1 MLLKEYLTDNC
12 ENEQLAIIID
22 NLADAAILI
31 SKTIKTINKI
41 SQSEVNKK
49 SINVDG
55 DLQKPL
61 DIKSDEIIIDYLKKS
76 PVAGYASEEQEGFI
90 DFKNNNEF
98 IVFADPLDGS
108 SNIDVNVS
116 IGTIFSI
123 MPKNNLLLDKAFT
136 QSGAKQKSSGFFVY
150 GPQTT
155 FFLTLGKGTLLFAL
169 DENIEMFVIINDE
182 VSIPKSTS
190 EFAIN
195 AAYKRYWN
203 SPTAKYIQDCQD
215 GEEGSRKKNFG
226 MRWVGSLVADA
237 SRILIRGGVFLYPS
251 DARTKYKNGRLRLTY
266 EANPIAF
273 LIEQAGGK
281 AINGIDD
288 ILAVPVKNIHQRSP
302 LVFGSSDEVIIYRK
316 HCENL

>member
-1 MLLKEYLTDNC
+1 MLLKEYLIENC
-12 ENEQLAIIID
+12 ENEQLATIID

-41 SQSEVNKK
+41 SHSENKK

-136 QSGAKQKSSGFFVY
+136 QSGSKQKSSGFFVY

-155 FFLTLGKGTLLFAL
+155 LFLTVGKGTLLLAL
-169 DENIEMFVIINDE
+169 DENIEKFIIINDE

-215 GEEGSRKKNFG
+215 GEDGSRKKNFG

-281 AINGIDD
+281 AINGIDN

>member
-12 ENEQLAIIID
+12 ENEQLAIIIN

-237 SRILIRGGVFLYPS
+237 SRILIRGGFFLYPS

>member
-12 ENEQLAIIID
+12 ENEQLAIIIN

-155 FFLTLGKGTLLFAL
+155 LFLTVGKGTLLFAL
-169 DENIEMFVIINDE
+169 DENIEKFVIINDE

>member
-1 MLLKEYLTDNC
+1 MLLKEYLIDNC
-12 ENEQLAIIID
+12 ENEQLAIIIN

-41 SQSEVNKK
+41 SQTEVDKK

-136 QSGAKQKSSGFFVY
+136 QPGSKQKSSGFFVY

-155 FFLTLGKGTLLFAL
+155 LFLTVGKGTLLFAL

-281 AINGIDD
+281 AINGIDN

>member
-12 ENEQLAIIID
+12 ENEQLAIIIN

-302 LVFGSSDEVIIYRK
+302 LVFGSSDEVIIYKK

>member
-1 MLLKEYLTDNC
+1 MLLKEYLINNS
-12 ENEQLAIIID
+12 ENEQLAIIIN

-41 SQSEVNKK
+41 SHSEVNKK

-136 QSGAKQKSSGFFVY
+136 QPGSKQKSSGFFVY

-155 FFLTLGKGTLLFAL
+155 LFLTVGKGTLLFAL
-169 DENIEMFVIINDE
+169 DENIEKFIIINDE

-302 LVFGSSDEVIIYRK
+302 LVFGSSDEVIIYKK

>member
-1 MLLKEYLTDNC
+1 MLLKEYLIDNC
-12 ENEQLAIIID
+12 ENEQLAIIIN

-41 SQSEVNKK
+41 SQTEVDKK

-136 QSGAKQKSSGFFVY
+136 QSGSKQKSSGFFVY

-155 FFLTLGKGTLLFAL
+155 LFLTVGKGTLLFAL
-169 DENIEMFVIINDE
+169 DENIEKFIIINDE

-215 GEEGSRKKNFG
+215 GEDGSRKKNFG

-302 LVFGSSDEVIIYRK
+302 LVFGSSDEVIIYKK
-316 HCENL
+316 HCANL

>member
-1 MLLKEYLTDNC
+1 MLLKEYLIDNC
-12 ENEQLAIIID
+12 ENEQLAVIIE
-22 NLADAAILI
+22 NLADAAIII

-41 SQSEVNKK
+41 SHSEVNKK

-215 GEEGSRKKNFG
+215 GEDGSRKKNFG

-302 LVFGSSDEVIIYRK
+302 LVFGSSDEVIIYKK
-316 HCENL
+316 HCKNL

>member
-1 MLLKEYLTDNC
+1 MLLKEYLIDNC

-41 SQSEVNKK
+41 SHSENKK

-136 QSGAKQKSSGFFVY
+136 QSGSKQKSSGFFVY

-155 FFLTLGKGTLLFAL
+155 LFLTVGKGTLLLAL
-169 DENIEMFVIINDE
+169 DENIEKFIIINDE
-182 VSIPKSTS
+182 VSIAKSTS

-215 GEEGSRKKNFG
+215 GEDGSRKKNFG

>member
-1 MLLKEYLTDNC
+1 MLLKEYLIDNC
-12 ENEQLAIIID
+12 ENEQLAVIIE
-22 NLADAAILI
+22 NLADAAIII

-41 SQSEVNKK
+41 SHSEVNKK

-123 MPKNNLLLDKAFT
+123 MSKNNLLLDKAFT

-155 FFLTLGKGTLLFAL
+155 LFVTVGKGTLLFAL
-169 DENIEMFVIINDE
+169 DENIEKFIIIDDE

-281 AINGIDD
+281 AINGIDN

-302 LVFGSSDEVIIYRK
+302 LVFGSSDEVIIYKK

>member
-12 ENEQLAIIID
+12 ENEQLAIIIN

-215 GEEGSRKKNFG
+215 GEEGLRKKNFG

-316 HCENL
+316 HCQNL

>member
-1 MLLKEYLTDNC
+1 MLLKEYLIDNC
-12 ENEQLAIIID
+12 ENEQLVIIID

-41 SQSEVNKK
+41 SHSENKK

-136 QSGAKQKSSGFFVY
+136 QSGSKQKSSGFFVY

-155 FFLTLGKGTLLFAL
+155 LFLTVGKGTLLLAL
-169 DENIEMFVIINDE
+169 DENIEKFIIINDE

-215 GEEGSRKKNFG
+215 GEDGSRKKNFG

>member
-1 MLLKEYLTDNC
+1 MLLKEYLIDNC
-12 ENEQLAIIID
+12 ENEQLAIIIN

-41 SQSEVNKK
+41 SQTEVDKK

-61 DIKSDEIIIDYLKKS
+61 DIKSDEIIIDYIKKS

-155 FFLTLGKGTLLFAL
+155 LFLTVGKGTLLFAL

-281 AINGIDD
+281 AINGIDN

-302 LVFGSSDEVIIYRK
+302 LVFGSSNEVIIYKK

>member
-1 MLLKEYLTDNC
+1 MLLKEYLIDNC
-12 ENEQLAIIID
+12 ENEQLAIIIN

-41 SQSEVNKK
+41 SQTEVDKK

-155 FFLTLGKGTLLFAL
+155 LFLTVGKGTLLFAL

-281 AINGIDD
+281 AINGIDN
-288 ILAVPVKNIHQRSP
+288 ILVVPVKNIHQRSP

>member
-12 ENEQLAIIID
+12 ENEQLAIIIN

-41 SQSEVNKK
+41 SQTEVDKK

-108 SNIDVNVS
+108 SNIDVNIS

-155 FFLTLGKGTLLFAL
+155 LFLTVGKGTLLFAL

-281 AINGIDD
+281 AINGMDD
-288 ILAVPVKNIHQRSP
+288 ILAIPVKNIHQRSP
-302 LVFGSSDEVIIYRK
+302 LVFGSSDEVIIYKK
-316 HCENL
+316 HCNNL

>member
-1 MLLKEYLTDNC
+1 MLLKEYLIDNC
-12 ENEQLAIIID
+12 ENEQLAIIIN

-41 SQSEVNKK
+41 SQTEVDKK

-155 FFLTLGKGTLLFAL
+155 LFLTVGKGTLLFAL

-302 LVFGSSDEVIIYRK
+302 LVFGSSDEVIIYKK

>member
-1 MLLKEYLTDNC
+1 MLLKEYLINNC
-12 ENEQLAIIID
+12 ENEQLAIIIN

-136 QSGAKQKSSGFFVY
+136 QSGSKQKSSGFFVY

-155 FFLTLGKGTLLFAL
+155 LFLTVGKGTLLLAL
-169 DENIEMFVIINDE
+169 DENIEKFIIINDE

-215 GEEGSRKKNFG
+215 GEDGSRKKNFG

-281 AINGIDD
+281 AINGIDN

>member
-12 ENEQLAIIID
+12 ENEQLAIIIN

-41 SQSEVNKK
+41 SQTEVDKK

-61 DIKSDEIIIDYLKKS
+61 DIKSDEIMIDYLKKS

-155 FFLTLGKGTLLFAL
+155 LFLTVGKGTLLFAL
-169 DENIEMFVIINDE
+169 DENIEMFVVINDE

-288 ILAVPVKNIHQRSP
+288 ILTVPVKNIHQRSP

>member
-1 MLLKEYLTDNC
+1 MLLKEYLIDNC
-12 ENEQLAIIID
+12 ENEQLAIIIN

-41 SQSEVNKK
+41 SQTEVDKK

-155 FFLTLGKGTLLFAL
+155 LFLTVGKGTLLFAL

-182 VSIPKSTS
+182 VSIPKTTS

-281 AINGIDD
+281 AINGIDN

-302 LVFGSSDEVIIYRK
+302 LVFGSSDEVIIYKK

>member
-1 MLLKEYLTDNC
+1 MLLKEYLIDNC
-12 ENEQLAIIID
+12 ENEQLVIIID

-41 SQSEVNKK
+41 SHSENKK

-169 DENIEMFVIINDE
+169 DENIEKFIIINDE

-215 GEEGSRKKNFG
+215 GEDGSRKKNFG

>member
-1 MLLKEYLTDNC
+1 MLLKEYLIDNC
-12 ENEQLAIIID
+12 ENEQLATIID
-22 NLADAAILI
+22 NLANAAILI

-41 SQSEVNKK
+41 SHSEVNKK

-136 QSGAKQKSSGFFVY
+136 QSGSKQKSSGFFVY

-155 FFLTLGKGTLLFAL
+155 LFLTVGKGTLLLAL
-169 DENIEMFVIINDE
+169 DENIEKFIIINDE

-281 AINGIDD
+281 AINGIDN

>member
-12 ENEQLAIIID
+12 ENEQLAIIIN

-281 AINGIDD
+281 AINGIDN
-288 ILAVPVKNIHQRSP
+288 ILVVPVKNIHQRSP

>member
-1 MLLKEYLTDNC
+1 MLLKEYLIDNC
-12 ENEQLAIIID
+12 DNEQLAIIIN

-136 QSGAKQKSSGFFVY
+136 QPGSKQKSSGFFVY

-203 SPTAKYIQDCQD
+203 FPTAKYIQDCQD

-288 ILAVPVKNIHQRSP
+288 ILTVSVKNIHQRSP

>member
-12 ENEQLAIIID
+12 ENEQLAIIIN

-281 AINGIDD
+281 AINGIDN

-302 LVFGSSDEVIIYRK
+302 LVFGSSDEVIIYKK

>member
-1 MLLKEYLTDNC
+1 MLLKEYLIENC
-12 ENEQLAIIID
+12 ENEQLATIID
-22 NLADAAILI
+22 NLANAAILI

-41 SQSEVNKK
+41 SHSENKK

-155 FFLTLGKGTLLFAL
+155 LFLTVGKGTLLFAL

-226 MRWVGSLVADA
+226 MRWVGSLVTDA

-302 LVFGSSDEVIIYRK
+302 LVFGSSDEVIIYKK

>member
-1 MLLKEYLTDNC
+1 MLLKEYLIDNC
-12 ENEQLAIIID
+12 ENEQLAIIIN

-41 SQSEVNKK
+41 SQTEVDKK

-155 FFLTLGKGTLLFAL
+155 LFLTVGKGTLLLAL
-169 DENIEMFVIINDE
+169 DENIEKFIIINDE

>member
-1 MLLKEYLTDNC
+1 MLLKEYLIDNC
-12 ENEQLAIIID
+12 ENEQLAIIIN

-41 SQSEVNKK
+41 SQTEVDKK

-136 QSGAKQKSSGFFVY
+136 QSGSKQKSSGFFVY

-155 FFLTLGKGTLLFAL
+155 LFLTVGKGTLLFAL
-169 DENIEMFVIINDE
+169 DENIEKFIIINDE
-182 VSIPKSTS
+182 VSIPNSAS

-281 AINGIDD
+281 AINGIDN

-302 LVFGSSDEVIIYRK
+302 LVFGSSDEVVIYRK

>member
-1 MLLKEYLTDNC
+1 MLLKEYLIDNC
-12 ENEQLAIIID
+12 ENEQLAIIIN

-41 SQSEVNKK
+41 SQTEVDKK

-123 MPKNNLLLDKAFT
+123 MPKNNLLLNKAFT

-155 FFLTLGKGTLLFAL
+155 LFLTVGKGTLLFAL

-281 AINGIDD
+281 AINGIDN

-302 LVFGSSDEVIIYRK
+302 LVFGSSDEVIIYKK

>member
-1 MLLKEYLTDNC
+1 MLLKEYLIDNC
-12 ENEQLAIIID
+12 ENEQLGIIIN

-41 SQSEVNKK
+41 SQTEVDKK

-155 FFLTLGKGTLLFAL
+155 LFLTVGKGTLLFAL

-251 DARTKYKNGRLRLTY
+251 DSRTKYKNGRLRLTY

-281 AINGIDD
+281 AINGIDN

-302 LVFGSSDEVIIYRK
+302 LVFGSSDEVIIYKK

>member
-12 ENEQLAIIID
+12 ENEQLAIIIN

-136 QSGAKQKSSGFFVY
+136 QPGSKQKSSGFFVY

-155 FFLTLGKGTLLFAL
+155 LFLTVGKGTLLFAL
-169 DENIEMFVIINDE
+169 DENIEKFIIINDE

-281 AINGIDD
+281 AINGIDN
-288 ILAVPVKNIHQRSP
+288 ILVVPVKNIHQRSP
-302 LVFGSSDEVIIYRK
+302 LVFGSSDEVKIYRK

>member
-12 ENEQLAIIID
+12 ENEQLAIIIN

-155 FFLTLGKGTLLFAL
+155 LFLTVGKGTLLFAL
-169 DENIEMFVIINDE
+169 DENIEKFVIINDE

-281 AINGIDD
+281 AINGIDN

>member
-12 ENEQLAIIID
+12 ENEQLAIIIN

-155 FFLTLGKGTLLFAL
+155 LFLTVGKGTLLFAL

-302 LVFGSSDEVIIYRK
+302 LVFGSSDEVIIYKK

>member
-1 MLLKEYLTDNC
+1 MLLKEYLIDNC
-12 ENEQLAIIID
+12 ENEQLAIIIN

-41 SQSEVNKK
+41 SQTEVDKK

-155 FFLTLGKGTLLFAL
+155 LFLTVGKGTLLLAL
-169 DENIEMFVIINDE
+169 DENIEKFIIINDE

-237 SRILIRGGVFLYPS
+237 SRILIRGGIFLYPS

-281 AINGIDD
+281 AINGIDN

-316 HCENL
+316 YCENL

>member
-1 MLLKEYLTDNC
+1 MLLKEYLIDNC
-12 ENEQLAIIID
+12 ENEQLAIIIN

-41 SQSEVNKK
+41 SHSENKK

-136 QSGAKQKSSGFFVY
+136 QSGSKQKSSGFFVY

-155 FFLTLGKGTLLFAL
+155 LFLTVGKGTLLLAL
-169 DENIEMFVIINDE
+169 DENIEKFIIINDE

-215 GEEGSRKKNFG
+215 GEDGSRKKNFG

>member
-1 MLLKEYLTDNC
+1 MLLKEYLIDNC
-12 ENEQLAIIID
+12 ENEQLPIIIN

-41 SQSEVNKK
+41 SQLEVNEK

-155 FFLTLGKGTLLFAL
+155 LFLTVGKGTLLFAL

-281 AINGIDD
+281 AINGIDN

-302 LVFGSSDEVIIYRK
+302 LVFGSSDEVIIYKK

>member
-12 ENEQLAIIID
+12 ENEQLAIIIN

-41 SQSEVNKK
+41 SHSENKK

-136 QSGAKQKSSGFFVY
+136 QSGSKQKSSGFFVY

-155 FFLTLGKGTLLFAL
+155 LFLTVGKGTLLFAL
-169 DENIEMFVIINDE
+169 DENIEKFIIINDDLN
-182 VSIPKSTS
+182 IPKSTS

-281 AINGIDD
+281 AINGIDN

>member
-1 MLLKEYLTDNC
+1 MLLKEYLIDNC
-12 ENEQLAIIID
+12 ENEQLAIIIN

-41 SQSEVNKK
+41 SQTEVDKK

-237 SRILIRGGVFLYPS
+237 SRILIRGGIFLYPS
-251 DARTKYKNGRLRLTY
+251 DTRTKYKNGRLRLTY

-281 AINGIDD
+281 AINGIDN

-302 LVFGSSDEVIIYRK
+302 LVFGSSDEVIIYKK